1 MTSRTVAL
9 DEVARLAAGLAGVAP
24 ASVVELYPHGTVRAF
39 RANGVGVRV
48 DEDPQ
53 GHALAAE
60 ALALGAVASAGA
72 PALGPT
78 LLAQGT
84 LAGALG
90 ERRFLA
96 YQWLHGRTLEPA
108 EAANRAREAGESFAR
123 LHALHVMDLVGRLPG
138 GAPPMTLLEG
148 FRRAV
153 DDLRVWMSAREAD
166 GLGQDLLTL
175 ALADLQ
181 RALRPYCIALD
192 HAFLVAR
199 RRVLCHGAPEPSL
212 FVLREGAPGP
222 LAFVN
227 LERAHCGDA
236 AHDLA
241 HYALAA
247 GLDDAAEDAL
257 LRSYADA
264 LEREGRG
271 DPRLI
276 VRFFARKTLGLFA
289 QPCARLAR
297 LARIK
302 RGEVP
307 VMGDPVVAL
316 EEEAQ
321 RAYREIARAIN
332 GLRELGG
339 RTRPIGAREVM
350 AMGRL
355 LAVEEVILRDR
366 AFRIAL
372 LGQPYSG
379 KTEIASLLVRRLP
392 RHRLIGTV
400 ATARALARVE
410 QDLTG
415 DGAELPRPRA
425 LVARLFERGFDLEPK
440 QEPPFYVAKL
450 DGRDVTGELRDD
462 GPLQIRGAQ
471 LLDDEAVRAAVRDA
485 LVERSAS
492 EGLIVEGEYAAQLL
506 PGRGH
511 VFFVAADAGV
521 RCARLLSHRGDLAD
535 DAAAA
540 EHLRRL
546 DEGLPAP
553 PLDAVHIEVGARTAA
568 AATLE
573 VLWQLL
579 PPGRRPAAD
588 DLSGR
593 APL

>member
-9 DEVARLAAGLAGVAP
+9 DEVARLAAGLAGATP
-24 ASVVELYPHGTVRAF
+24 ASVVELFPHGTVRAF
-39 RANGVGVRV
+39 RANGVGLRV

-53 GHALAAE
+53 GHALEAE
-60 ALALGAVASAGA
+60 ALALGAAAAAGA

-84 LAGALG
+84 LAGAAG

-96 YQWLHGRTLEPA
+96 YRWLHGRTLEA
-108 EAANRAREAGESFAR
+108 TEAASRAREAGESFAR
-123 LHALHVMDLVGRLPG
+123 LHALRVMDLVARLPG

-153 DDLRVWMSAREAD
+153 DDLRAWMSAREAD

-175 ALADLQ
+175 ALSDLQ

-199 RRVLCHGAPEPSL
+199 RRVLCHGAPQPSL

-227 LERAHCGDA
+227 FERAHCGDA

-247 GLDDAAEDAL
+247 NLDDAAEDVL
-257 LRSYADA
+257 LRSYLDA
-264 LEREGRG
+264 LEHQGRG
-271 DPRLI
+271 DRRLI
-276 VRFFARKTLGLFA
+276 VRYFARKTLGLFA

-302 RGEVP
+302 RGDTLVL
-307 VMGDPVVAL
+307 GDPVVAL
-316 EEEAQ
+316 DEEAQ
-321 RAYREIARAIN
+321 RAYQEIARAIN

-339 RTRPIGAREVM
+339 RARPVGAREVM

-392 RHRLIGTV
+392 KHRLIGTV
-400 ATARALARVE
+400 AMARALARVE
-410 QDLTG
+410 QDLV
-415 DGAELPRPRA
+415 AESVTPRPRA

-440 QEPPFYVAKL
+440 AEPPFYTARL
-450 DGRDVTGELRDD
+450 DGRDVTAELRDD
-462 GPLQIRGAQ
+462 GPLHIRGGQ
-471 LLDDEAVRAAVRDA
+471 LLDDDAVRAAVKDA
-485 LVERSAS
+485 LLERSAS
-492 EGLIVEGEYAAQLL
+492 EGLVIEGDYAAQLL

-511 VFFVAADAGV
+511 TFFVAADTGV
-521 RCARLLSHRGDLAD
+521 RCARFLSHRGDAVN

-540 EHLRRL
+540 EHLKRL
-546 DEGLPAP
+546 DDAQAP
-553 PLDAVHIEVGARTAA
+553 PPVDAVRIEVGARTAA

-579 PPGRRPAAD
+579 PPGRRPPD
-588 DLSGR
+588 DLTGR
-593 APL
+593 APV

>member
-1 MTSRTVAL
+1 MSARTIAL
-9 DEVARLAAGLAGVAP
+9 DEVARLAAGLAGAP
-24 ASVVELYPHGTVRAF
+24 VASVVELYPHGTVRAF

-48 DEDPQ
+48 DEDPL
-53 GHALAAE
+53 GRALEAE
-60 ALALGAVASAGA
+60 ALALQAIAAAGA

-84 LAGALG
+84 LAGPVG
-90 ERRFLA
+90 ERRYLA
-96 YQWLHGRTLEPA
+96 YQWLHGRTLDVA
-108 EAANRAREAGESFAR
+108 EAASRAREAGESFAR
-123 LHALHVMDLVGRLPG
+123 LHALRVMDLVDRLPST
-138 GAPPMTLLEG
+138 APPMTLLEG

-153 DDLRVWMSAREAD
+153 DDLRVWMSARESD

-175 ALADLQ
+175 ALSDLQ

-192 HAFLVAR
+192 HAFLVER

-212 FVLREGAPGP
+212 VVLRDGAPGA

-227 LERAHCGDA
+227 FERAHCGDA
-236 AHDLA
+236 THDLA

-247 GLDDAAEDAL
+247 ELDDAAEDVL
-257 LRSYADA
+257 LKSYGDA
-264 LEREGRG
+264 LERAGRA
-271 DPRLI
+271 DRRLI
-276 VRFFARKTLGLFA
+276 VRYFARKTLALFA

-307 VMGDPVVAL
+307 VMGDAVVAL
-316 EEEAQ
+316 DEEAE
-321 RAYREIARAIN
+321 RAYRAIARAIN

-339 RTRPIGAREVM
+339 RARPISAREVT

-379 KTEIASLLVRRLP
+379 RTEIASSLARRLT

-400 ATARALARVE
+400 ALARALARVE
-410 QDLTG
+410 HDHG
-415 DGAELPRPRA
+415 ADGAAPPRPRE
-425 LVARLFERGFDLEPK
+425 LVARLFERGFDLEPT
-440 QEPPFYVAKL
+440 QGPPFYRAKL
-450 DGRDVTGELRDD
+450 DGRDVTDELRDD
-462 GPLQIRGAQ
+462 GPLQVRGAQ
-471 LLDDEAVRAAVRDA
+471 LLDDETVRGAIRDA
-485 LVERSAS
+485 LLERSAS
-492 EGLIVEGEYAAQLL
+492 EGLVIEGDYAAQLL

-511 VFFVAADAGV
+511 LFFVSADAGV
-521 RCARLLSHRGDLAD
+521 RCARLLAHRGDLAD
-535 DAAAA
+535 EAAATEHLKRLDAAMT
-540 EHLRRL
+540 
-546 DEGLPAP
+546 P
-553 PLDAVHIEVGARTAA
+553 PPIDAVRVDVGARTAA

-579 PPGRRPAAD
+579 PPGRRPPD
-588 DLSGR
+588 DLTGR

>member
-1 MTSRTVAL
+1 AL
-9 DEVARLAAGLAGVAP
+9 
-24 ASVVELYPHGTVRAF
+24 
-39 RANGVGVRV
+39 
-48 DEDPQ
+48 
-53 GHALAAE
+53 
-60 ALALGAVASAGA
+60 
-72 PALGPT
+72 
-78 LLAQGT
+78 
-84 LAGALG
+84 
-90 ERRFLA
+90 
-96 YQWLHGRTLEPA
+96 
-108 EAANRAREAGESFAR
+108 
-123 LHALHVMDLVGRLPG
+123 
-138 GAPPMTLLEG
+138 
-148 FRRAV
+148 
-153 DDLRVWMSAREAD
+153 
-166 GLGQDLLTL
+166 
-175 ALADLQ
+175 
-181 RALRPYCIALD
+181 
-192 HAFLVAR
+192 
-199 RRVLCHGAPEPSL
+199 
-212 FVLREGAPGP
+212 
-222 LAFVN
+222 VN
-227 LERAHCGDA
+227 FERAHCGDA
-236 AHDLA
+236 AQDLA

-247 GLDDAAEDAL
+247 GLDDDAEDAL
-257 LRSYADA
+257 LRGYADA
-264 LEREGRG
+264 LDREGRG
-271 DPRLI
+271 DRRVI
-276 VRFFARKTLGLFA
+276 VRFFARKTLGMFA

-339 RTRPIGAREVM
+339 RARPIGPREVM

-379 KTEIASLLVRRLP
+379 KTEIASLLARRLP

-400 ATARALARVE
+400 AMARALARVE
-410 QDLTG
+410 QDLAG
-415 DGAELPRPRA
+415 DGAQTPPRA

-440 QEPPFYVAKL
+440 QDPPFYAAKL
-450 DGRDVTGELRDD
+450 DGRDVTDELRDD

-492 EGLIVEGEYAAQLL
+492 EGLVIEGEYAAQLL

-511 VFFVAADAGV
+511 VFFVVADAGV
-521 RCARLLSHRGDLAD
+521 RCARLLSHRGDFTD

-540 EHLRRL
+540 EHLRHL
-546 DEGLPAP
+546 DAGLPAP

-579 PPGRRPAAD
+579 PPGRRPPN
-588 DLSGR
+588 DLTGR
-593 APL
+593 APV